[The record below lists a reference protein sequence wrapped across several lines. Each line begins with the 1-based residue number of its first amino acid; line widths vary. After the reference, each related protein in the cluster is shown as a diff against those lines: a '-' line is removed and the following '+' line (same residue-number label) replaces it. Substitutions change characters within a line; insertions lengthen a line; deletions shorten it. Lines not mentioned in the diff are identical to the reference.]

1 MKSKRTI
8 PAWSS
13 VFTVL
18 LLPSTALSAETVYI
32 SGPGGSYQKIIEE
45 KIIPRFKAK
54 TGADVVYTPGSS
66 SDIVAKLTA
75 QKGRQDLS
83 LVFLDSGPMTRAMGL
98 NLCAPLPD
106 LPVLKDLYPS
116 ALLPGGVAVA
126 YNFYATGLA
135 YNKQVFASN
144 GWAPPTS
151 WNDLGDPKYK
161 GKVSIGPISG
171 YGVEALAMVSR
182 AQGGDDRKIDPGF
195 QFMINKVA
203 PNVLAWEASPAT
215 LSQML
220 QSGEAALVVWN
231 NTRTQ
236 AVVDQGASVAFVY
249 PKEGARMGMSTS
261 CVVNGAPQ
269 PKLAGQLLDELLSPT
284 AQIEL
289 AKGTANGPT
298 NSKVTLDP
306 SETSGIVYGPDKVNS
321 LVAIDWAYINEQ
333 LPEWTKRWNR
343 EVER

>member
-1 MKSKRTI
+1 MRTI
-8 PAWSS
+8 QKIAALSS
-13 VFTVL
+13 L
-18 LLPSTALSAETVYI
+18 LAASLAPSAVLSAETVYV

-45 KIIPRFKAK
+45 EVIPRFEAK
-54 TGADVVYTPGSS
+54 TGAEVVYTPGSS

-83 LVFLDSGPMTRAMGL
+83 LVFLDSGPMTRAMGQ

-106 LPVLKDLYPS
+106 LPVLNDLYPS
-116 ALLPGGVAVA
+116 ARLPGGMAVA

-135 YNKQVFASN
+135 YNKAVFADN
-144 GWAPPTS
+144 GWPPPTS
-151 WNDLGDPKYK
+151 WNDLGEPKYK
-161 GKVSIGPISG
+161 GRVSIGPISG
-171 YGVEALAMVSR
+171 YGVEALVMVSR
-182 AQGGDDRKIDPGF
+182 AQGGDDRNIDPGF
-195 QFMINKVA
+195 QFMINRVA
-203 PNVLAWEASPAT
+203 PNVLAWEAAPAT
-215 LSQML
+215 LAQML
-220 QSGEAALVVWN
+220 QSGEAALIVWN

-236 AVVDQGASVAFVY
+236 AVVDQGAPVAFVY

-269 PKLAGQLLDELLSPT
+269 PKLAGQLLEELLSPT
-284 AQIEL
+284 AQLEL

-298 NSKVTLDP
+298 NSKVKLDP
-306 SETSGIVYGPDKVNS
+306 VEASGVVYGPDKVNA

-333 LPEWTKRWNR
+333 LPEWTRRWNR